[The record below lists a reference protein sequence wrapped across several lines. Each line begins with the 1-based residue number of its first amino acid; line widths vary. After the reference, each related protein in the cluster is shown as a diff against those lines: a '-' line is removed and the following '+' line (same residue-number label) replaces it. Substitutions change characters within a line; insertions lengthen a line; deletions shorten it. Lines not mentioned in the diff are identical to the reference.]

1 MDQLT
6 VVFISN
12 DERKVPIWTQKAC
25 VDDNPVV
32 WDYHVILLFSNDSN
46 LVVYD
51 FDTILPFP
59 CIAEEYVRKAFK
71 PQLVLRKEYE
81 RYFRLIPAKNYLH
94 GFASDRSH
102 MKGPDGQYLSNPPN
116 YDPIISKDQVTM
128 NLDEYISM
136 KDNPSI
142 DKFEM
147 QQAPRNQK
155 ISEAKL
161 NKLLE
166 QNTLL
171 KQQLDVP
178 RIPVSEASAS
188 LIEFCNQNVDPLI
201 PSVWGHALNEED
213 AFSTAKSN
221 RRCIIM

>member
-1 MDQLT
+1 
-6 VVFISN
+6 
-12 DERKVPIWTQKAC
+12 
-25 VDDNPVV
+25 
-32 WDYHVILLFSNDSN
+32 
-46 LVVYD
+46 
-51 FDTILPFP
+51 
-59 CIAEEYVRKAFK
+59 
-71 PQLVLRKEYE
+71 
-81 RYFRLIPAKNYLH
+81 
-94 GFASDRSH
+94 
-102 MKGPDGQYLSNPPN
+102 
-116 YDPIISKDQVTM
+116 
-128 NLDEYISM
+128 
-136 KDNPSI
+136 
-142 DKFEM
+142 M

-178 RIPVSEASAS
+178 RIPISEASAS

-213 AFSTAKSN
+213 AFSTAKPN

>member
-1 MDQLT
+1 
-6 VVFISN
+6 
-12 DERKVPIWTQKAC
+12 
-25 VDDNPVV
+25 
-32 WDYHVILLFSNDSN
+32 
-46 LVVYD
+46 
-51 FDTILPFP
+51 
-59 CIAEEYVRKAFK
+59 
-71 PQLVLRKEYE
+71 
-81 RYFRLIPAKNYLH
+81 
-94 GFASDRSH
+94 
-102 MKGPDGQYLSNPPN
+102 
-116 YDPIISKDQVTM
+116 
-128 NLDEYISM
+128 
-136 KDNPSI
+136 
-142 DKFEM
+142 M

-178 RIPVSEASAS
+178 RIPVSEASARFAFFFSITKPGIIINFLFS